1 MARGANNT
9 IDILIKTQK
18 EIDLIERSCRIVA
31 ETLSLIEKY
40 VVPGADTLEIDQIAE
55 DYIRSKGA
63 RPAFKGYEVEGKF
76 FPNTLC
82 CSINEEIVHGIP
94 GSRKLNEGDIVSFD
108 CGAEKDGYFGDSAV
122 TYAVGKIG
130 QETQKLLDV
139 TLQALMLGLEQAI
152 DKNKLYDVSR
162 AIQEHVEKNGFSLTR
177 ELVGHGIGKNL
188 HEEPPVPNFVPALLH
203 RSRYPNVKLK
213 KGMALAIEP
222 MVHMGDKEVR
232 SHEDGWTIITAD
244 GSPAAH
250 FEHTVIVDDNK
261 PLILTL
267 RD

>member
-162 AIQEHVEKNGFSLTR
+162 AIQEHVEK
-177 ELVGHGIGKNL
+177 I
-188 HEEPPVPNFVPALLH
+188 VPALLH